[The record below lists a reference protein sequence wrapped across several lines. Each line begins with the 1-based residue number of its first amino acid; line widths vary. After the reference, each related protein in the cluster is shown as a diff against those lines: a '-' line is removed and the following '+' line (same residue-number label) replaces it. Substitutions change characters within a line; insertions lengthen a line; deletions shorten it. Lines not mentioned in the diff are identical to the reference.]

1 MLFKNKVRF
10 NSLLNIAD
18 LTKILVYIK
27 KGEDDE

>member
-10 NSLLNIAD
+10 NSLLNIVD
-18 LTKILVYIK
+18 SIKILVYMK